1 MLSDPVR
8 MVRTVLIPTRCPVCD
23 TPGPAPCAP
32 CAGRLEHAPALPPP
46 AGLATCRALLRYED
60 AGRELLARL
69 KYRNARSTVAWLAWQ
84 LAGLVPAGLAAT
96 IEVVTWAPTSAGRRR
111 DRGFDQAEL
120 LARGVARQLAGG
132 RPCVSLLARGP
143 APPQTGLSRDGRR
156 RGPPFT
162 VPRPELVPAAVLLVD
177 DVITTGATLESAAR
191 ALRGAGGREVHGL
204 AAGRTPLRR
213 ATAMATAT
221 AKARAG

>member
-1 MLSDPVR
+1 
-8 MVRTVLIPTRCPVCD
+8 MVRTVLIPTHCPVCD
-23 TPGPAPCAP
+23 TPGPAPCAR
-32 CAGRLEHAPALPPP
+32 CAAALEHAPALPPP
-46 AGLATCRALLRYED
+46 AGLTTCRALLRYED

-96 IEVVTWAPTSAGRRR
+96 IEVLTWAPTSIARRR
-111 DRGFDQAEL
+111 DRGFDQADL
-120 LARGVARQLAGG
+120 LARAVARQLD
-132 RPCVSLLARGP
+132 RPCVSVLARGP

-156 RGPPFT
+156 RGPPFA
-162 VPRPELVPAAVLLVD
+162 VPRPDVVPAIVLLVD

-191 ALRGAGGREVHGL
+191 ALRDAGAREVHGL

-213 ATAMATAT
+213 TTVTDPM
-221 AKARAG
+221 G